1 MSEATNTLPRKN
13 KEINP
18 SAKDIERF
26 WSKVDIKGPDDCWE
40 WKEFKAGGGYGRFW
54 LNNEGVVASRV
65 AWVIAN
71 GPIDDGLFVCHHC
84 DNPGCCNPSHLFVGT
99 YLDNVADRVAKGRC
113 GKQCGKDHWVYRH
126 PECIQRGENHWTKRM
141 PEISCRGEKSN
152 WAVLTAKSVKEI
164 REIRK
169 SGMSYAKIAK
179 MFNVHRGTV
188 GHIIRGS
195 TWAHLE

>member
-1 MSEATNTLPRKN
+1 
-13 KEINP
+13 
-18 SAKDIERF
+18 
-26 WSKVDIKGPDDCWE
+26 
-40 WKEFKAGGGYGRFW
+40 
-54 LNNEGVVASRV
+54 
-65 AWVIAN
+65 
-71 GPIDDGLFVCHHC
+71 
-84 DNPGCCNPSHLFVGT
+84 
-99 YLDNVADRVAKGRC
+99 
-113 GKQCGKDHWVYRH
+113 
-126 PECIQRGENHWTKRM
+126 M